1 MLTRRAARWGGS
13 LLVAGTAV
21 GGLTGWATA
30 ADAAGANP
38 GTGARLA
45 PRVAAARTGP
55 SGSAAMTAGVDAGV
69 DPSLRGRTGQVTV
82 MVQLDDAPAASA
94 YAKAASRGHRSA
106 VLAFRSQTK
115 TVQSRQRSIESALGR
130 TSTRGRLLYAMH
142 ALYAGVALTTD
153 ASRLDALAALPG
165 VKAIHPLTPKRLTD
179 EATFD
184 DLAKVGAPEVW
195 QATGNI
201 GTSIKIGVIDTGID
215 YTHADFGGPGT
226 PQAYDDAESDAAT
239 TPAYPDPVKIGQGH
253 DFAGDA
259 YDATPGSGHQT
270 PVPDD
275 NPLDCNGH
283 GSHVSGTLAGLGV
296 DHDGDTF
303 NGPYDETFAGDTFR
317 IRPGVAP
324 GAQIIPLKVFGC
336 SASATT
342 DLVAPALDWAA
353 DPNGDDDPSD
363 HLDVVNLSL
372 NAEFTSPQDPDAVA
386 ADQASSLGIVVV
398 AAAGNDG
405 DVYDAGGSPGN
416 APSAIAVAAANT
428 AGVIPSFS
436 SRGVRGQGDLKPD
449 LTAPGTGITSVAFG
463 TGNVGIG
470 EDGTSMAT
478 PHVAGAAALVLA
490 RYPTW
495 STQRVKA
502 ALMDTAA
509 SGVQVASNG
518 GTWTAPPMRAGSG
531 MVQAD
536 EAVSTSVLAYAADDP
551 AAVSLSFGSVPV
563 TQNTPYTVTK
573 NLRVQSLRSIPTSYS
588 TTFLASSMPDG
599 VTVTLPGRV
608 IALPANKA
616 VDLPVKLTIDP
627 AALKLSADQTKTM
640 IQSSAW
646 NTWLAEASGWVVL
659 SPRDG
664 RGPDLRVSVY
674 AAPRRA
680 STMAAATSAK
690 VTTTS
695 IGTGTLALSGNGFG
709 SGVRTPSGAYGSLLT
724 AAQLQANS
732 PQLPACS
739 VTVLTGCVP
748 YSDARAAD
756 LHYVGTNSDVPYC
769 NHGGHA
775 IDTCLG
781 SGATTQDAIVEVA
794 LSTWGAWRSPVGYSQ
809 FYVWWDLN
817 QPGDLSDPQHLPDA
831 VTSNVRLDD
840 RCQDDSTRICQT
852 DQLIAQTFLPCHQIN
867 LSNCA
872 MYSPNHYW
880 ENTVRGHYWD
890 DNVFD
895 RQPLNAIGGSLD
907 TSPFD
912 SDSIVLPVALNS
924 LERAGWDID
933 APSKRVR
940 YWVTSSTVDGGGADF
955 DSVASQSAPLQLTI
969 DNPALSAVGDLGL
982 PYLNSDKAGSAF
994 TLKLR
999 QNTAALLFDLPAGT
1013 PNLLLIHHDNLTGS
1027 RAQIVPV
1034 KRATTATL
1042 ALADTTITTST
1053 HGKATVTMSPS
1064 SVSGTVTFKDGST
1077 VLGTV
1082 TLSGAKAT
1090 LTLPLLAK
1098 GTHTITAVYNGNLIY
1113 ATATSNA
1120 VALKVS

>member
-1 MLTRRAARWGGS
+1 MLTRRAARWGSS

-21 GGLTGWATA
+21 GGLAGWATA
-30 ADAAGANP
+30 ADATTSNS
-38 GTGARLA
+38 GTRLPA
-45 PRVAAARTGP
+45 RVAAARTASP
-55 SGSAAMTAGVDAGV
+55 ASAAMKTGVDAGV

-82 MVQLDDAPAASA
+82 MVQLNDAPATSA
-94 YAKAASRGHRSA
+94 YAKATSRGHRSA
-106 VLAFRSQTK
+106 VQAFRSQTRA
-115 TVQSRQRSIESALGR
+115 VQRRQRSIESALGR
-130 TSTRGRLLYAMH
+130 SSTRGRLLYTMH
-142 ALYAGVALTTD
+142 ALYAGVAVTTD

-165 VKAIHPLTPKRLTD
+165 VKAIHPLTPKKLTD
-179 EATFD
+179 EVTFD

-201 GTSIKIGVIDTGID
+201 GDSITIGVIDTGID

-226 PQAYDDAESDAAT
+226 TQAYDDAEADPSAA
-239 TPAYPDPVKIGQGH
+239 PDYPDPTKIGQGY

-259 YDATPGSGHQT
+259 YDATPGSLHQT

-303 NGPYDETFAGDTFR
+303 TGPYDETFAGDTFR

-336 SASATT
+336 STSATT

-363 HLDVVNLSL
+363 HLDIVNMSI

-386 ADQASSLGIVVV
+386 ADEASNVGIVVV

-416 APSAIAVAAANT
+416 APSAIAVAAAN
-428 AGVIPSFS
+428 ANGVVPSFS
-436 SRGVRGQGDLKPD
+436 SRGLRGEGDLKPD

-478 PHVAGAAALVLA
+478 PHVAGAAALVRA

-495 STQRVKA
+495 TAGRVKA

-509 SGVQVASNG
+509 GGVQVASNG
-518 GTWTAPPMRAGSG
+518 GTWPAPPMRAGSG

-536 EAVSTSVLAYAADDP
+536 DAVSTSVLAYSADEPD
-551 AAVSLSFGSVPV
+551 AVSLSFGSVPV
-563 TQNTPYTVTK
+563 TQSTPYTVTK
-573 NLRVQSLRSIPTSYS
+573 RLRVQSLRSTPTSYS
-588 TTFLASSMPDG
+588 TTFVASSMPAG

-608 IALPANKA
+608 VALPANKA
-616 VDLPVKLTIDP
+616 VDLSVKLTIDP
-627 AALKLSADQTKTM
+627 ALLKLTADPSKTM
-640 IQSSAW
+640 IQSSSW

-690 VTTTS
+690 VTTTT
-695 IGTGTLALSGNGFG
+695 IGTGTVALSGSGFG
-709 SGVRTPSGAYGSLLT
+709 SGVSTPSGSYGSMVT

-739 VTVLTGCVP
+739 ATVLTGCVP

-756 LHYVGTNSDVPYC
+756 IHFVGTNSDVPFC

-781 SGATTQDAIVEVA
+781 AGATTQPALVEVA
-794 LSTWGAWRSPVGYSQ
+794 LSTWGAWRSPVGYAQ
-809 FYVWWDLN
+809 FYVWWDVNADGLA
-817 QPGDLSDPQHLPDA
+817 DA
-831 VTSNVRLDD
+831 VTSNVRLVD
-840 RCQDDSTRICQT
+840 RCQDDSTRFCQT
-852 DQLIAQTFLPCHQIN
+852 DQLIAQTFRPCHQIDV
-867 LSNCA
+867 SDCA
-872 MYSPNHYW
+872 LYTPGHFW
-880 ENTVRGHYWD
+880 ENSIRGHYWD
-890 DNVFD
+890 DNSFD
-895 RQPLNAIGGSLD
+895 REPLNGFGGGLD

-912 SDSIVLPVALNS
+912 SDALVLPVSVGS

-933 APSKRVR
+933 AKPRVR

-955 DSVASQSAPLQLTI
+955 DSVASSSAPLQLTI

-982 PYLNSDKAGSAF
+982 PYLNSDKAGSAY
-994 TLKLR
+994 TLKIR
-999 QNTAALLFDLPAGT
+999 QNTPALLFDLPAGT

-1027 RAQIVPV
+1027 RAQILPV
-1034 KRATTATL
+1034 KRATTASL
-1042 ALADTTITTST
+1042 SVADTMITTST
-1053 HGKATVTMSPS
+1053 RVKATVTMSPS
-1064 SVSGTVTFKDGST
+1064 TVTGTVTFKDGST
-1077 VLGTV
+1077 VLGTA

-1098 GTHTITAVYNGNLIY
+1098 GTHTITVVYNGNLIY

-1120 VALKVS
+1120 VAVRVS